1 MKDICK
7 IINRNINRGKV
18 TRICSSNLKL
28 LLAIIV
34 VLLLARAIF
43 LILTHAIGLLSDKS
57 TD

>member
-28 LLAIIV
+28 LLANSKVNSDMKFV
-34 VLLLARAIF
+34 V
-43 LILTHAIGLLSDKS
+43 
-57 TD
+57 

>member
-28 LLAIIV
+28 LFANSKVI
-34 VLLLARAIF
+34 
-43 LILTHAIGLLSDKS
+43 SDMKFVALRYVYTGDFS
-57 TD
+57 HSDAF